1 MNNLLEPQAS
11 AKGLR
16 IALEYAADAPAR
28 LLGDAARIRQVLIN
42 LIGNAIKFTE
52 RGGITV
58 IVALPGA
65 ERPAKRSLVLAVRDT
80 GIGIPAD
87 KLDLVFEK
95 FTQADG
101 SMTRRYGGTGLGL
114 THREATGGSDGRLHR
129 RGEPRGRGNY
139 VHRRAAASGGSGWR
153 SSRGTAGE
161 QGGQVMLKTI

>member
-1 MNNLLEPQAS
+1 M
-11 AKGLR
+11 
-16 IALEYAADAPAR
+16 R
-28 LLGDAARIRQVLIN
+28 LVGDAIRIRQVLIN

-58 IVALPGA
+58 RVECKEKTA
-65 ERPAKRSLVLAVRDT
+65 EQASLVLAVRDT

-114 THREATGGSDGRLHR
+114 TIVKQLVEADGRLDR
-129 RGEPRGRGNY
+129 GGEPRGRGNHI
-139 VHRRAAASGGSGWR
+139 HRRAAPSSSQSGPIR
-153 SSRGTAGE
+153 E
-161 QGGQVMLKTI
+161 GQLVGKEARRC